1 MDTTET
7 IKDAME
13 MMETIKNA
21 QKFVESRLIDH
32 LSEETMMVRVAC
44 IRGIILRSLR
54 NNGATEED
62 IDWEKVNDILLCNIN
77 QYDFNII
84 DPVKSLAD
92 LNDIQD
98 RINSASLLPGLPWRR
113 CKCKDCKKLFYMGI
127 QEVEF
132 YEKKKLDTPK
142 RCPSCRKARKY
153 KDEKEALNKR
163 FGLASIENEKGD
175 TL

>member
-113 CKCKDCKKLFYMGI
+113 CKCKDCKKLFYMPIG
-127 QEVEF
+127 EVEF

-163 FGLASIENEKGD
+163 FGLASMKN
-175 TL
+175 

>member
-1 MDTTET
+1 MDTIET
-7 IKDAME
+7 IKDA
-13 MMETIKNA
+13 
-21 QKFVESRLIDH
+21 QKLVESRLIDR

-54 NNGATEED
+54 NSGATEED

-98 RINSASLLPGLPWRR
+98 RINSASLIPGLPWRR
-113 CKCKDCKKLFYMGI
+113 CKCKDCKKLFYMHI

-142 RCPSCRKARKY
+142 RCPGCRKARKA
-153 KDEKEALNKR
+153 KNQKN
-163 FGLASIENEKGD
+163 
-175 TL
+175 

>member
-1 MDTTET
+1 MDTMET
-7 IKDAME
+7 IKDA
-13 MMETIKNA
+13 
-21 QKFVESRLIDH
+21 QKLIESRMIDQ
-32 LSEETMMVRVAC
+32 LLEETMMVRVAY

-54 NNGATEED
+54 NSGATEED

-98 RINSASLLPGLPWRR
+98 RIDSASLIAGLPWRR
-113 CKCKDCKKLFYMGI
+113 CKCKECKKLFYMCE

-132 YEKKKLDTPK
+132 YKNKKLDTPK
-142 RCPSCRKARKY
+142 RCPACRKARKA
-153 KDEKEALNKR
+153 KNLKN
-163 FGLASIENEKGD
+163 
-175 TL
+175 

>member
-1 MDTTET
+1 METNFTET
-7 IKDAME
+7 IQDAHKVV
-13 MMETIKNA
+13 ET
-21 QKFVESRLIDH
+21 RLIDH

-54 NNGATEED
+54 NNCNATEED
-62 IDWEKVNDILLCNIN
+62 IDWDKVNDILLCNIN

-98 RINSASLLPGLPWRR
+98 RLNSASLLPGLPWRR
-113 CKCKDCKKLFYMGI
+113 CKCKDCKKLFYMPIG
-127 QEVEF
+127 EVEF
-132 YEKKKLDTPK
+132 YERKKLDTPK
-142 RCPSCRKARKY
+142 RCPDCRKARKY

-163 FGLASIENEKGD
+163 FGVASYDKKRII
-175 TL
+175 

>member
-1 MDTTET
+1 MEMTEMMDTIANAKKT
-7 IKDAME
+7 I
-13 MMETIKNA
+13 
-21 QKFVESRLIDH
+21 ESRLIDQ

-44 IRGIILRSLR
+44 IRGIIFRSLR
-54 NNGATEED
+54 NSDTTEED

-98 RINSASLLPGLPWRR
+98 RIDSAPLFPGLPWRR

-132 YEKKKLDTPK
+132 YKKKKLDTPK
-142 RCPSCRKARKY
+142 RCPDCRKARKA
-153 KDEKEALNKR
+153 KNLKN
-163 FGLASIENEKGD
+163 
-175 TL
+175 

>member
-1 MDTTET
+1 
-7 IKDAME
+7 
-13 MMETIKNA
+13 METMETFKEV
-21 QKFVESRLIDH
+21 QKLVESSLIDH
-32 LSEETMMVRVAC
+32 LSEETMMVRVAY

-54 NNGATEED
+54 NSGATEKD

-98 RINSASLLPGLPWRR
+98 RINSSSLLPGLPWRR
-113 CKCKDCKKLFYMGI
+113 CKCKDCKKLFYMPLG
-127 QEVEF
+127 EVKF

-142 RCPSCRKARKY
+142 RCPACRKARKA
-153 KDEKEALNKR
+153 KKSE
-163 FGLASIENEKGD
+163 
-175 TL
+175 

>member
-1 MDTTET
+1 MDTMET
-7 IKDAME
+7 IKDA
-13 MMETIKNA
+13 K
-21 QKFVESRLIDH
+21 KLVESRLIDQ
-32 LSEETMMVRVAC
+32 LREETMMVRVAY

-54 NNGATEED
+54 NSGATEED

-113 CKCKDCKKLFYMGI
+113 CKCKECKKLFYMCE
-127 QEVEF
+127 QEAEF
-132 YEKKKLDTPK
+132 YKNKKLDTPK
-142 RCPSCRKARKY
+142 RCPACRKARKA
-153 KDEKEALNKR
+153 K
-163 FGLASIENEKGD
+163 I
-175 TL
+175 

>member
-54 NNGATEED
+54 DNNATEAG

-77 QYDFNII
+77 QYDFNVV

-98 RINSASLLPGLPWRR
+98 RINSASLLPNLPWRR

-127 QEVEF
+127 DEVDF
-132 YEKKKLDTPK
+132 YRRKKLDTPK
-142 RCPSCRKARKY
+142 RCPDCRKARKA
-153 KDEKEALNKR
+153 KNQKN
-163 FGLASIENEKGD
+163 
-175 TL
+175 